1 MGSLSTSSNSVR
13 SVAVDAQNP
22 KRVYAAGPAGLFR
35 SDDAG
40 VTWATAGKG
49 LTSEPLAVAAEP
61 TAAQIVFTALA
72 DGSAWRS
79 NDGAATWQ
87 RMAGA

>member
-1 MGSLSTSSNSVR
+1 MGSLSITSISAR

-22 KRVYAAGPAGLFR
+22 KRVYAAGSAGLFR

-40 VTWATAGKG
+40 VIWAEAGKG

-61 TAAQIVFTALA
+61 TLANIVFTALA

-79 NDGAATWQ
+79 GDGATTWQ

>member
-1 MGSLSTSSNSVR
+1 MGSLSTSSNSAR

-40 VTWATAGKG
+40 VTWAAAGKG
-49 LTSEPLAVAAEP
+49 LTSEPLAVVAEP
-61 TAAQIVFTALA
+61 NIAQTVFTALT

-79 NDGAATWQ
+79 DDGATTWQ
-87 RMAGA
+87 RVAGA